1 MQLSGCYEDSELG
14 EKIRSQGAD
23 IEENVQVSS
32 GNRLSYFFKK
42 L

>member
-14 EKIRSQGAD
+14 AKKSIPGAGID
-23 IEENVQVSS
+23 ENVQVSS
-32 GNRLSYFFKK
+32 GNRVSYFLNK

>member
-14 EKIRSQGAD
+14 EKISSQGAD
-23 IEENVQVSS
+23 IDGNIQVSS
-32 GNRLSYFFKK
+32 GNRLSYFLKK